1 MQVIESNL
9 ISSVSSSEGNLDS
22 FPIANISTD
31 IPSQEYICDAT
42 SCTITINIDSGME
55 GFFISGLMADSASM
69 NISISGASG
78 TITVSTDDYSDL
90 KELAIGQKIR
100 ISPEY
105 FNFQVDGSSI
115 TRATSPNT
123 LTAATVTL
131 SLTTSTDLK
140 DTPASANTNAIYQ
153 WDHDSGG
160 HGRFEDSSGNAVN
173 LDDFANVLV
182 GSIVT
187 TGGTD
192 YQVSKLIGDGTAT
205 NAVVLLDLSATTITS
220 PFSGTISTNSFC
232 LSTLEINGD
241 VTLNADLTLADYAG
255 TPPADGTVTA
265 IKNPIKLGIA
275 RAGAVLDVENPVLG
289 FSHSF
294 TDYSVKRQIND
305 GGYDQT
311 QRNITK
317 NFDAEIPMTD
327 ANAQS
332 FISFYRANRSRPFP
346 AILIDGLDSNRDGT
360 TRLAGFFYFPTA
372 PGIEFISHSG
382 DLKNVSL
389 SFREVI

>member
-1 MQVIESNL
+1 MQIIESNL

-42 SCTITINIDSGME
+42 SCTITINIDSGMK

-69 NISISGASG
+69 GISISGASG
-78 TITVSTDDYSDL
+78 TITVSTDDYSDI
-90 KELAIGQKIR
+90 KELAIGQEIR

-105 FNFQVDGSSI
+105 FNFEVDGSSI

-140 DTPASANTNAIYQ
+140 NTPASANTNAIYQ
-153 WDHDSGG
+153 WDHDSVGF
-160 HGRFEDSSGNAVN
+160 GRFEDSSGNAVN
-173 LDDFANVLV
+173 LNDFANVLV
-182 GSIVT
+182 GSIIT
-187 TGGTD
+187 RGSD
-192 YQVSKLIGDGTAT
+192 YQVSKIIGDGTAT
-205 NAVVLLDLSATTITS
+205 NAVQLADLSATTITS
-220 PFSGTISTNSFC
+220 PFSGTISVDSFGPT
-232 LSTLEINGD
+232 TLEINGD
-241 VTLNADLTLADYAG
+241 VTLAANLTLSDYAG

-275 RAGAVLDVENPVLG
+275 RAGSVLDVENPQQG
-289 FSHSF
+289 FSQSF
-294 TDYSVKRQIND
+294 TDYSIKRTIND

-311 QRNITK
+311 QRNTTK
-317 NFDAEIPMTD
+317 NFDAQIPMTD

-332 FISFYRANRSRPFP
+332 FISFYRANR
-346 AILIDGLDSNRDGT
+346 
-360 TRLAGFFYFPTA
+360 
-372 PGIEFISHSG
+372 
-382 DLKNVSL
+382 
-389 SFREVI
+389 

>member
-1 MQVIESNL
+1 MQIIESNL

-42 SCTITINIDSGME
+42 SCTITINIDSGMK

-69 NISISGASG
+69 GISISGASG
-78 TITVSTDDYSDL
+78 TITVSTDDYSDI
-90 KELAIGQKIR
+90 KELAIGQEIR

-105 FNFQVDGSSI
+105 FNFEVDGSSI

-140 DTPASANTNAIYQ
+140 NTPASANTNAIYQ
-153 WDHDSGG
+153 WDHDSVGF
-160 HGRFEDSSGNAVN
+160 GRFEDSSGNAVN
-173 LDDFANVLV
+173 LNDFANVLV
-182 GSIVT
+182 GSIIT
-187 TGGTD
+187 RGSD
-192 YQVSKLIGDGTAT
+192 YQVSKIIGDGTAT
-205 NAVVLLDLSATTITS
+205 NAVQLADLSATTITS
-220 PFSGTISTNSFC
+220 PFSGTISVDSFGPT
-232 LSTLEINGD
+232 TLEINGD
-241 VTLNADLTLADYAG
+241 VTLAANLTLSDYAG

-275 RAGAVLDVENPVLG
+275 RAGSVLDVENPQKG
-289 FSHSF
+289 FSQSF
-294 TDYSVKRQIND
+294 TDYSIKRTIND

-311 QRNITK
+311 QRNTTK
-317 NFDAEIPMTD
+317 NFDAQIPMTD

-332 FISFYRANRSRPFP
+332 FISFYSANRSRPFP

-360 TRLAGFFYFPTA
+360 TRLAGFFYCPNA
-372 PGIEFISHSG
+372 PGINFISHSG
-382 DLKNVSL
+382 EVKTISL

>member
-1 MQVIESNL
+1 MQIIESNL

-42 SCTITINIDSGME
+42 SCTITINIDSGMK

-69 NISISGASG
+69 GVSISGASG
-78 TITVSTDDYSDL
+78 TIAVSTDDYSNI
-90 KELAIGQKIR
+90 KELAIGQEIR

-105 FNFQVDGSSI
+105 FNFKVDGSSI

-160 HGRFEDSSGNAVN
+160 YGRFEDSSGNAVN
-173 LDDFANVLV
+173 LNDFANVLV

-187 TGGTD
+187 RGSD
-192 YQVSKLIGDGTAT
+192 YQVTKIIGDGTAT
-205 NAVVLLDLSATTITS
+205 NAVQLANLSAITITS
-220 PFSGTISTNSFC
+220 PFSGTISADSFGPT
-232 LSTLEINGD
+232 TLEINGD
-241 VTLNADLTLADYAG
+241 VTLGAVLTLSDYAG

-275 RAGAVLDVENPVLG
+275 RAGSVLDVENPQQG

-294 TDYSVKRQIND
+294 TDYSIKRTIND

-327 ANAQS
+327 ANVQS

-346 AILIDGLDSNRDGT
+346 AILIDGLDSNLDGT
-360 TRLAGFFYFPTA
+360 TRLSGFFYFQSA
-372 PGIEFISHSG
+372 PGINFISHSG
-382 DLKNVSL
+382 EVKTVSL
-389 SFREVI
+389 SFRELI

>member
-1 MQVIESNL
+1 MQIIQTDLV
-9 ISSVSSSEGNLDS
+9 SSVSSSEGNLDS
-22 FPIANISTD
+22 FPIANILTD

-42 SCTITINIDSGME
+42 SCTITINIDSGMK

-69 NISISGASG
+69 GVSISGASG
-78 TITVSTDDYSDL
+78 TIAVSTDDYSDI
-90 KELAIGQKIR
+90 KELSIGQEIR

-105 FNFQVDGSSI
+105 FNFEVDGSSI

-140 DTPASANTNAIYQ
+140 DSPASANTNAIYQ

-173 LDDFANVLV
+173 LNDFANVLV

-187 TGGTD
+187 RGTD
-192 YQVSKLIGDGTAT
+192 YQVLKIIGDGTAT
-205 NAVVLLDLSATTITS
+205 NAVQLADLSATTITS
-220 PFSGTISTNSFC
+220 PFSGTISVDSFGPT
-232 LSTLEINGD
+232 TLEINGD
-241 VTLNADLTLADYAG
+241 VTLAANLTLAEYAG
-255 TPPADGTVTA
+255 TLPADGTVTA

-275 RAGAVLDVENPVLG
+275 RAGSVLDVENPQQG
-289 FSHSF
+289 FSQSF
-294 TDYSVKRQIND
+294 TDYSIKRTIND

-317 NFDAEIPMTD
+317 NFNAEIPMTD
-327 ANAQS
+327 SNAQS

-346 AILIDGLDSNRDGT
+346 AILIDGLDSNRNGT
-360 TRLAGFFYFPTA
+360 TRLSGFFYFPAA
-372 PGIEFISHSG
+372 PRINFISHSG
-382 DLKNVSL
+382 EVKTVSL

>member
-1 MQVIESNL
+1 MQIIESNL

-42 SCTITINIDSGME
+42 SCTITINIDSGMK

-69 NISISGASG
+69 GISISGASG
-78 TITVSTDDYSDL
+78 TIAVSTDDYSDI
-90 KELAIGQKIR
+90 KELSIGQEIR

-105 FNFQVDGSSI
+105 FNFEVDGSSI

-140 DTPASANTNAIYQ
+140 DTPASANTKAIYQ

-160 HGRFEDSSGNAVN
+160 FGRLEDSSGNAVN
-173 LDDFANVLV
+173 LYDFANVLV

-187 TGGTD
+187 RGTD
-192 YQVSKLIGDGTAT
+192 YQVSKIIGDGTAT
-205 NAVVLLDLSATTITS
+205 NAVQLADLSATSITS
-220 PFSGTISTNSFC
+220 PFSGTISVDSFGPT
-232 LSTLEINGD
+232 TLEINGD
-241 VTLNADLTLADYAG
+241 VTLGAVLTLSDYAG
-255 TPPADGTVTA
+255 TQPADGTVTA

-275 RAGAVLDVENPVLG
+275 RAGSVLDVENPQQG

-294 TDYSVKRQIND
+294 TDYSIKRTIND

-311 QRNITK
+311 QRNTTK
-317 NFDAEIPMTD
+317 NFDAQIPMTD
-327 ANAQS
+327 SNAQS

-360 TRLAGFFYFPTA
+360 TRLSGFFYFPAA
-372 PGIEFISHSG
+372 PGIDFISHSG
-382 DLKNVSL
+382 EVKIVSL

>member
-1 MQVIESNL
+1 MQIIESNL

-42 SCTITINIDSGME
+42 SCTITINIDSGMK

-69 NISISGASG
+69 GISISGASG
-78 TITVSTDDYSDL
+78 TITVSTDDYSDI
-90 KELAIGQKIR
+90 KELAIGQEIR

-105 FNFQVDGSSI
+105 FNFEVDGSSI

-140 DTPASANTNAIYQ
+140 NTPASANTNAIYQ
-153 WDHDSGG
+153 WDHDSVGF
-160 HGRFEDSSGNAVN
+160 GRFEDSSVNAVN
-173 LDDFANVLV
+173 LNDFANVLV
-182 GSIVT
+182 GSIIT
-187 TGGTD
+187 RGSD
-192 YQVSKLIGDGTAT
+192 YQVSKIIGDGTAT
-205 NAVVLLDLSATTITS
+205 NAVQLADLSATTITS
-220 PFSGTISTNSFC
+220 PFSGTISVDSFGPT
-232 LSTLEINGD
+232 TLEINGD
-241 VTLNADLTLADYAG
+241 VTLAANLTLSDYAG

-275 RAGAVLDVENPVLG
+275 RAGSVLDVENPQQG
-289 FSHSF
+289 FSQSF
-294 TDYSVKRQIND
+294 TDYSIKRTIND

-311 QRNITK
+311 QRNTTK
-317 NFDAEIPMTD
+317 NFDAQIPMTD

-360 TRLAGFFYFPTA
+360 TRLAGFFYCPNA
-372 PGIEFISHSG
+372 PGINFISHSG
-382 DLKNVSL
+382 EVKTISL

>member
-1 MQVIESNL
+1 MQIIESNL

-22 FPIANISTD
+22 FPVANISSD

-42 SCTITINIDSGME
+42 SCTITINIDSGMK

-69 NISISGASG
+69 GVSISGASG
-78 TITVSTDDYSDL
+78 TIAVSTDDYSDL

-187 TGGTD
+187 RGVD
-192 YQVSKLIGDGTAT
+192 YQVSKIIGDGTAT
-205 NAVVLLDLSATTITS
+205 NAVQLADLSATTITS

-232 LSTLEINGD
+232 LTTLEINGD
-241 VTLNADLTLADYAG
+241 VTLAADLTLADYAG

-275 RAGAVLDVENPVLG
+275 RAGSVLDVENPQQG
-289 FSHSF
+289 FSQSF
-294 TDYSVKRQIND
+294 TDYSIKRTIND

-311 QRNITK
+311 QRNTTK
-317 NFDAEIPMTD
+317 NFDAEFPMTD

-360 TRLAGFFYFPTA
+360 TRLSGFFYFPTE
-372 PGIEFISHSG
+372 PGINFISHSG
-382 DLKNVSL
+382 EVKTVSL

>member
-1 MQVIESNL
+1 MQIIQSDLV
-9 ISSVSSSEGNLDS
+9 SSVSSSEGNLDS

-69 NISISGASG
+69 GVSITGASG
-78 TITVSTDDYSDL
+78 TIAVSTTDYSDL

-131 SLTTSTDLK
+131 SLTTSSDLK

-160 HGRFEDSSGNAVN
+160 FGRFEDSSGNAVN
-173 LDDFANVLV
+173 LNDFANVLV

-187 TGGTD
+187 RGSD
-192 YQVSKLIGDGTAT
+192 YQVSKIIGDGTAT
-205 NAVVLLDLSATTITS
+205 NAVELMDLSAITITS
-220 PFSGTISTNSFC
+220 PFSGTISADSFGPT
-232 LSTLEINGD
+232 TLEINGD
-241 VTLNADLTLADYAG
+241 VTLAADLTLAEYAG
-255 TPPADGTVTA
+255 TFPADGTVTA

-275 RAGAVLDVENPVLG
+275 RAGSVLDVENPQQG
-289 FSHSF
+289 FSQSF
-294 TDYSVKRQIND
+294 TDYSIKRTIND

-311 QRNITK
+311 QRNTNK

-360 TRLAGFFYFPTA
+360 TRLSGFFYFPAA
-372 PGIEFISHSG
+372 PQINFISHSG
-382 DLKNVSL
+382 EVKTVSL
-389 SFREVI
+389 SFREVL

>member
-1 MQVIESNL
+1 MQIIESNL
-9 ISSVSSSEGNLDS
+9 ISSVSSDEGNLES

-42 SCTITINIDSGME
+42 SCAITINIDSGME

-69 NISISGASG
+69 AVAISGASG
-78 TITVSTDDYSDL
+78 TIAVSSTEYSDI
-90 KELAIGQKIR
+90 KELALGQKIR
-100 ISPEY
+100 ISPEF
-105 FNFQVDGSSI
+105 FNFEVAGSSI

-123 LTAATVTL
+123 LIAATITL
-131 SLTTSTDLK
+131 TLTTSTDLK

-160 HGRFEDSSGNAVN
+160 QGRLEDSTGAAVD
-173 LDDFANVLV
+173 LYDFGNVLV

-187 TGGTD
+187 RGTD
-192 YQVSKLIGDGTAT
+192 YQVSKIIGDGTAV
-205 NAVVLLDLSATTITS
+205 NAVQLMDLSATSITS
-220 PFSGTISTNSFC
+220 PFSGTISVDSFGPT
-232 LSTLEINGD
+232 TLEIDGD
-241 VTLNADLTLADYAG
+241 VTLGANLTLAEYAG
-255 TPPADGTVTA
+255 TLPADGTVTA

-289 FSHSF
+289 FSQSF
-294 TDYSVKRQIND
+294 TDYSVKRPIVD
-305 GGYDQT
+305 GGYDET
-311 QRNITK
+311 PRNITK

-346 AILIDGLDSNRDGT
+346 AILVDGFESDRDAT
-360 TRLAGFFYFPTA
+360 TRLAGFFYFPAA